1 MASHG
6 DRLPAKRLPVDENS
20 TDAIREDGINRTVVF
35 NSRCRSRSFAG
46 DDRDLVGAT
55 LRKRS
60 WSVSDSDGCQSSIS
74 GEGLEN
80 TLVSLVKNEWHS
92 QANVNDSQ
100 RNGGSLKG
108 ILKHR
113 SNSCHQVGREDGDS
127 EAERKPRTN
136 SVSFVDTKFNES
148 QLFSSSRYRKDDSAA
163 TNRGKIGSRAKLGAS
178 RSGKQ
183 NYGHASIPDGKPPIP
198 RRHRSSS
205 LSRALSKY
213 QSLRTT
219 HNKSPPLS
227 VGATS
232 ETFTSRYLT
241 DSGTYTSSL
250 SSDDVPYERIDPP
263 ATTGPQR
270 FDPSRCSNSPA
281 MKYSYYNGDDGTW
294 PMANGERLSEFVP
307 RPGRRR
313 RVRRRCKSGSIVID
327 KVDPDDSTDSR
338 NIGSQTSD
346 DTDAGR
352 PACVYHGAAAAS
364 TRRGIRL
371 RKGRSETETSDSLE
385 SSCDYVSS
393 SDQAQQ
399 STSESLASTNS
410 EEMDRTLCDEDIPEI
425 AGQDNSSDDEHDR
438 TLSDSTGKID
448 AIPDMQ
454 SSRKFKSTR
463 SSTTNIAAED
473 EDPLP
478 SRLTRPTTSSG
489 NLKAGKKLSTAEGVV
504 FADDDDSRR
513 YPVVG
518 NPRRAA
524 NDRRTRRH
532 NVERLTRDRSK
543 QADGDRSQ
551 RDSAD
556 PEIQAGHLDDGSRDR
571 QGSPDAVGRMAHAA
585 ASQQEFN
592 TFVYNLNA
600 DELPGSTSYTEGH
613 PDFEEMNDLL
623 VNGTDDDMKSF
634 LVKND
639 YSHVFIARDRIRAG
653 RLLMK
658 GKKDIFSL

>member
-1 MASHG
+1 MDAPFTTCARHLQRSREMNIFLVKHLKKRDHLTPIIKINLFLLTVRESEEKQQIMNAVLVAWATLNPDLIGEKLLCLEYRDKESDPQVRKFTCVSSSEAYRKIYIEGNNKSDSPRAQHRTDQQRPSLGSYLDQVGRHTSSCNTSHTHDVEHSSANDHQQNTQSPYCRRKQWPRPTSTEPERVQFQAVDRKPVLGRYQTYPGPRTRSTRPPLLRQDAIDVDSNPESDGPHQTPSASSILRPKPHREREKDCGNINRQNRWSLASHG

-113 SNSCHQVGREDGDS
+113 SNSCHQVGRGEGDS

-270 FDPSRCSNSPA
+270 FDPSNF
-281 MKYSYYNGDDGTW
+281 N
-294 PMANGERLSEFVP
+294 
-307 RPGRRR
+307 
-313 RVRRRCKSGSIVID
+313 
-327 KVDPDDSTDSR
+327 
-338 NIGSQTSD
+338 
-346 DTDAGR
+346 
-352 PACVYHGAAAAS
+352 
-364 TRRGIRL
+364 
-371 RKGRSETETSDSLE
+371 
-385 SSCDYVSS
+385 
-393 SDQAQQ
+393 
-399 STSESLASTNS
+399 
-410 EEMDRTLCDEDIPEI
+410 
-425 AGQDNSSDDEHDR
+425 
-438 TLSDSTGKID
+438 
-448 AIPDMQ
+448 
-454 SSRKFKSTR
+454 
-463 SSTTNIAAED
+463 
-473 EDPLP
+473 
-478 SRLTRPTTSSG
+478 
-489 NLKAGKKLSTAEGVV
+489 
-504 FADDDDSRR
+504 SRR
-513 YPVVG
+513 
-518 NPRRAA
+518 
-524 NDRRTRRH
+524 
-532 NVERLTRDRSK
+532 
-543 QADGDRSQ
+543 
-551 RDSAD
+551 
-556 PEIQAGHLDDGSRDR
+556 
-571 QGSPDAVGRMAHAA
+571 
-585 ASQQEFN
+585 
-592 TFVYNLNA
+592 
-600 DELPGSTSYTEGH
+600 
-613 PDFEEMNDLL
+613 
-623 VNGTDDDMKSF
+623 
-634 LVKND
+634 
-639 YSHVFIARDRIRAG
+639 
-653 RLLMK
+653 
-658 GKKDIFSL
+658 